1 MELDSHGVRIPLNNH
16 RRIPLNNIPCV
27 VEGFKRIH
35 LGQENASDPKT

>member
-1 MELDSHGVRIPLNNH
+1 MELDSHGVRISLNKH
-16 RRIPLNNIPCV
+16 RRTPLNNIPSV